1 MRISDWSSDVCSS
14 DLDRPAIIATRT
26 QAGHWE
32 ADAMLFSIT
41 GHAVL
46 IAHERHSRLTI
57 ALRHNSPK
65 AAPVAAAL
73 VHMLETMPAA
83 LPRPINFQNETEFN
97 HQHRILTKLETEP
110 HFSDH
115 STLR

>member
-41 GHAVL
+41 GQAVL

-57 ALRHNSPK
+57 ALRQNSLK
-65 AAPVAAAL
+65 ADPVAAAL
-73 VHMLETMPAA
+73 VHMLGPMPAA
-83 LPRPINFQNETEFN
+83 LRRSITFSNGTGSNRHPPIPNQLKPNAY
-97 HQHRILTKLETEP
+97 
-110 HFSDH
+110 FSH
-115 STLR
+115 PPAP

>member
-32 ADAMLFSIT
+32 ADAMPFSIT
-41 GHAVL
+41 GQAVL

-57 ALRHNSPK
+57 ALRQNSLK
-65 AAPVAAAL
+65 ADPVPAAL
-73 VHMLETMPAA
+73 VPMLVPMPAA
-83 LPRPINFQNETEFN
+83 LRRSITSDNGTDFN
-97 HQHRILTKLETEP
+97 LHKANANPTQP
-110 HFSDH
+110 QPSFSPP
-115 STLR
+115 